1 MGRKNG
7 WIGPGALVFVV
18 ATVVVWLLAL
28 HLLSGC
34 ASFDATRLGGLLGG
48 GGLDDGTI
56 TAGLR
61 QALEVGTGRA
71 VETVSARDGFLGD
84 PDRRIPL
91 PAELESAARTARQ
104 FGFGGQVDDFE
115 TAMNRAAEAAASEA
129 VGVFAEALRT
139 MTWQD
144 ARGILEGGDDAATAF
159 FRRRTE
165 AELTARF
172 RPVVEDKMGEVGL
185 VSAWNRIQ
193 EAWSLLPLG
202 EKPDLDLAGYV
213 TGRTLDGL
221 FGELAAEERR
231 IREDPAARSTE
242 LLRKV
247 FGA

>member
-1 MGRKNG
+1 MNRKNG
-7 WIGPGALVFVV
+7 WVGVGALVFAIATIVIWLV
-18 ATVVVWLLAL
+18 ALTM
-28 HLLSGC
+28 LSGC
-34 ASFDATRLGGLLGG
+34 ASFDASRLGGLLGG
-48 GGLDDGTI
+48 GGLDESTI

-61 QALEVGTGRA
+61 EALEVGTGRA
-71 VETVSARDGFLGD
+71 VATVSVRDGYLGD

-91 PAELESAARTARQ
+91 PVELQSAAGKARQ
-104 FGFGGQVDDFE
+104 LGFGAQVDEFE
-115 TAMNRAAEAAASEA
+115 TAMNRAAEAAAGEA
-129 VGVFAEALRT
+129 LDVFAGVLRT

-165 AELTARF
+165 DELAARF
-172 RPVVEDKMGEVGL
+172 RPIVEDKMGEVGL
-185 VSAWNRIQ
+185 VNAWNRVQ
-193 EAWSLLPLG
+193 DAWKLLPLG
-202 EKPDLDLAGYV
+202 DKPDLDLAGYV
-213 TGRTLDGL
+213 TGRALDGL